1 GGLSIGLGHNSIAWR
16 YTFRFLGDREKLLV
30 NLRKNNI
37 DCSSWYIGC
46 NKIFLKKALKNSII
60 LENQIVNLWLDEK
73 TSMEKIQDNIK
84 KILYTICNL
93 SLKDKK

>member
-1 GGLSIGLGHNSIAWR
+1 MLIYTNGGLSIGLGHNSIAWR

-73 TSMEKIQDNIK
+73 TSMEKIQDN
-84 KILYTICNL
+84 
-93 SLKDKK
+93 